1 MQLVGTHQFI
11 EHPMKNYLIAN
22 GAIHYCLA
30 NGYTPRIA
38 FGNFNKSVLDDN
50 PFEVCAGDCID
61 MWDVYK
67 PIIQS
72 VIPDFDLEGV
82 F

>member
-1 MQLVGTHQFI
+1 
-11 EHPMKNYLIAN
+11 
-22 GAIHYCLA
+22 
-30 NGYTPRIA
+30 
-38 FGNFNKSVLDDN
+38 
-50 PFEVCAGDCID
+50 

-82 F
+82 FWFAYLSYL